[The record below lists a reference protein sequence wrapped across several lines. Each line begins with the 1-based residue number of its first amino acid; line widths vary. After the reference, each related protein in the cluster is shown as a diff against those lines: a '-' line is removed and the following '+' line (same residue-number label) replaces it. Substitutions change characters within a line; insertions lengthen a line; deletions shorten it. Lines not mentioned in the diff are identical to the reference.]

1 MYNSPYTAPF
11 MASGM
16 GGYAPPASPYQ
27 GVPQFPQNP
36 AQPPQPVQQAEQ
48 RRTNA
53 EWIPVSSVQQAREH
67 IVQPNQILYFM
78 NNNKSEFY
86 AKSSDSFGTAVF
98 KAFRFEEI
106 NPDVPV
112 VAAPPVADR
121 AVLDGMEQR
130 IRALEERFTAMTTG
144 GKKNEPD
151 YADDERK

>member
-1 MYNSPYTAPF
+1 MYNAPYNAPF
-11 MASGM
+11 MGAGM
-16 GGYAPPASPYQ
+16 GGYAQPPMSY
-27 GVPQFPQNP
+27 
-36 AQPPQPVQQAEQ
+36 QPPQGQYPPPVQTQQAQDQ

-106 NPDVPV
+106 NPDAQVMPAQ
-112 VAAPPVADR
+112 AAPMPDQKY
-121 AVLDGMEQR
+121 LDSMNGR
-130 IRALEERFTAMTTG
+130 ITALEEQMKRMTG

>member
-1 MYNSPYTAPF
+1 M
-11 MASGM
+11 
-16 GGYAPPASPYQ
+16 
-27 GVPQFPQNP
+27 
-36 AQPPQPVQQAEQ
+36 
-48 RRTNA
+48 
-53 EWIPVSSVQQAREH
+53 
-67 IVQPNQILYFM
+67 QPNQILYFM

-86 AKSSDSFGTAVF
+86 AKSSDSFGTPTF

-106 NPDVPV
+106 NPDVQAV
-112 VAAPPVADR
+112 TAPPVADR

>member
-1 MYNSPYTAPF
+1 MYNAPYNAPF
-11 MASGM
+11 MGAGM
-16 GGYAPPASPYQ
+16 GGYAQPSMPY
-27 GVPQFPQNP
+27 
-36 AQPPQPVQQAEQ
+36 QPPQGQYPPPVQPQQAQDQ

-144 GKKNEPD
+144 GVKNEPD

>member
-1 MYNSPYTAPF
+1 MYNAPYNAPF
-11 MASGM
+11 MGTGM
-16 GGYAPPASPYQ
+16 GGYAQPPMPY
-27 GVPQFPQNP
+27 
-36 AQPPQPVQQAEQ
+36 QPPQGQYPPPVQPQQAQDQ

-106 NPDVPV
+106 NPDVQAV
-112 VAAPPVADR
+112 TAPPVADR

-130 IRALEERFTAMTTG
+130 IRALEERFTAITTG

>member
-1 MYNSPYTAPF
+1 MYNAPYNAPF
-11 MASGM
+11 MGAGM
-16 GGYAPPASPYQ
+16 GGYAQPPMPY
-27 GVPQFPQNP
+27 
-36 AQPPQPVQQAEQ
+36 QPPQGQYPPPVQPQQAQDQ

-112 VAAPPVADR
+112 AASPPVADR
-121 AVLDGMEQR
+121 AVLEGMEQR

>member
-11 MASGM
+11 MSSGM

-36 AQPPQPVQQAEQ
+36 AQPVQQAEQ

-53 EWIPVSSVQQAREH
+53 EWIPVSSVQQVREH
-67 IVQPNQILYFM
+67 IVQPNQTLYFM
-78 NNNKSEFY
+78 NNNKAEFY
-86 AKSSDSFGTAVF
+86 VKTSDSFGTPTF

-106 NPDVPV
+106 NPDAQVMTAQ
-112 VAAPPVADR
+112 AAPMPDQKY
-121 AVLDGMEQR
+121 LDSMNGR
-130 IRALEERFTAMTTG
+130 ITALEEQLKRMTG
-144 GKKNEPD
+144 GVKHEPD

>member
-1 MYNSPYTAPF
+1 MYNAPYNAPF
-11 MASGM
+11 MGAGM
-16 GGYAPPASPYQ
+16 GGYAQPPMPY
-27 GVPQFPQNP
+27 
-36 AQPPQPVQQAEQ
+36 QPPQGQYPPPVQPQQAQDQ

-86 AKSSDSFGTAVF
+86 AKSSDSFGTPTF

-106 NPDVPV
+106 NPDVQAV
-112 VAAPPVADR
+112 TAPPVADR

>member
-1 MYNSPYTAPF
+1 MYNAPYNAPF
-11 MASGM
+11 MGAGM
-16 GGYAPPASPYQ
+16 GGYAQPPMSY
-27 GVPQFPQNP
+27 
-36 AQPPQPVQQAEQ
+36 QPPQGQYPTPVQPQQAQEQ

-53 EWIPVSSVQQAREH
+53 EWIPVSSVQQVREH
-67 IVQPNQILYFM
+67 IVQPNQTLYFM
-78 NNNKSEFY
+78 NNNKAEFY
-86 AKSSDSFGTAVF
+86 VKTSDSFGTPTF

-130 IRALEERFTAMTTG
+130 IRALEERFTAMTAG
-144 GKKNEPD
+144 GVKNEPD

>member
-1 MYNSPYTAPF
+1 MYNAPYNAPF
-11 MASGM
+11 MGAGM
-16 GGYAPPASPYQ
+16 GGYAQPPMPY
-27 GVPQFPQNP
+27 
-36 AQPPQPVQQAEQ
+36 QPPQGQYPPLVQTQQAQDQ

-53 EWIPVSSVQQAREH
+53 EWIPVSSVQQVREH
-67 IVQPNQILYFM
+67 IVQPNQTLYFM
-78 NNNKSEFY
+78 NNNKAEFY
-86 AKSSDSFGTAVF
+86 VKTSDSFGTPTF

-106 NPDVPV
+106 NPDVQAV
-112 VAAPPVADR
+112 TAPPVADR